1 MLFLAKTRPE
11 LTVKVVAIWLNWV
24 GGRSE
29 GVAPG
34 AIGWSEIGH
43 GDRRLG
49 EID

>member
-1 MLFLAKTRPE
+1 MPFLARTRSE
-11 LTVKVVAIWLNWV
+11 LTIEVVAIWLNWV

-34 AIGWSEIGH
+34 AIGWRVIGH
-43 GDRRLG
+43 EDRRLR